1 MEIEAF
7 ILFLLMM
14 FLQGTYAF
22 VEFTSPEAVTAALAM
37 ENVSIDNQ
45 LLVIKVRSR
54 LLVRCACAVDNQSD
68 ARAQS
73 TISQVRV
80 CSQRSV
86 RCACAVDDQ
95 SGARAQSTICQMRVR
110 SR

>member
-1 MEIEAF
+1 MKIEAF
-7 ILFLLMM
+7 MLFLLMM

-54 LLVRCACAVDNQSD
+54 L
-68 ARAQS
+68 
-73 TISQVRV
+73 
-80 CSQRSV
+80 
-86 RCACAVDDQ
+86 
-95 SGARAQSTICQMRVR
+95 
-110 SR
+110 